1 MDKPILTASDVWANL
16 SEEVRSLISEQTFA
30 TWFEPIRPI
39 GLDEKSLTLEVPSK
53 FYYEWIDRHY
63 REILLSKLKT
73 ATGKDLKVRYSVMV
87 GEEANNGERVK
98 EPKRFTDQDQEASQ
112 HYDSSSRLNRR
123 YTFDSF
129 VEGSNN
135 QMAKA
140 ASVSVGNSPG
150 QTSFNPLVISVSI
163 KPGAT
168 QLTVIFL
175 LPNS

>member
-73 ATGKDLKVRYSVMV
+73 ATGKDLKVRYSC
-87 GEEANNGERVK
+87 
-98 EPKRFTDQDQEASQ
+98 
-112 HYDSSSRLNRR
+112 LL
-123 YTFDSF
+123 YT
-129 VEGSNN
+129 
-135 QMAKA
+135 
-140 ASVSVGNSPG
+140 SPSPRDRG
-150 QTSFNPLVISVSI
+150 
-163 KPGAT
+163 
-168 QLTVIFL
+168 
-175 LPNS
+175 